1 MRAEETLA
9 DTYQVVHLATHGIL
23 NDEHPLLSGIVTSL
37 VDEEGRSQDGFLRAQ
52 DIYEM
57 HVAAEVVVLSACE
70 TALGRLLR
78 GEGITGLVHAF
89 MHAGADTIVA
99 SYWKVED
106 AATQELMTE
115 LYRTVFV
122 DGASVS
128 AALRAACAVL
138 LGWVRRPRSL
148 TAPGDR
154 ET

>member
-1 MRAEETLA
+1 
-9 DTYQVVHLATHGIL
+9 
-23 NDEHPLLSGIVTSL
+23 
-37 VDEEGRSQDGFLRAQ
+37 
-52 DIYEM
+52 
-57 HVAAEVVVLSACE
+57 VLSACE

-128 AALRAACAVL
+128 AALRAAQIKL
-138 LGWVRRPRSL
+138 LQRKVTRAPFFWAGFDVHGLSPRLATGKHEASS
-148 TAPGDR
+148 AGSGP
-154 ET
+154 E